1 MQKKTILYLN
11 RILILYFALSS
22 IILTA
27 LSVLVFFED
36 TVLGMLMGGFAV
48 FFILGFVLF
57 LLTRKRTMERELI
70 SYATQ
75 FGQVQKKLLQE
86 LETPYTILDKRFHI
100 LWMNR
105 LFQEMTNRRDQYR
118 KSLFSVFTMIEPF
131 DFRVGEQE
139 LTFEMEYGSRL
150 YQVHVKRIYPEE
162 IRLAEKEAEGE
173 GAKDYLIAVYFFD
186 QTDLHELK
194 RINEEQQLV
203 TGLLYI
209 DNYEEALENVEEVR
223 KSLLLA
229 LVDRKIDRYISH
241 VNGLAKKL
249 EKDKYILVMTKKQL
263 AQLIEDRFSI
273 LADMKTINIGN
284 RMPVTISMG
293 ISSQDGALLD
303 SYKSSRVAIDL
314 ALGRGGDQVVI
325 RQGDALMYFGGNTQK
340 AEKNTRV
347 KARVKAQALAEFISG
362 KERVVVMG
370 HKVPDVD
377 SFGAAVGIYRA
388 AKALGKKAY
397 IVISEVTTSVRPL
410 MDAFLEGIE
419 DKEVCID
426 GNRAKSL
433 VDDDSVLVVVDT
445 SRPAYVDCPSLLEL
459 TGTIVILDHHR
470 LAGDIIENAVLSY
483 IEPFA
488 SSSCEM
494 VAEILQY
501 ITAEVRI
508 RNVEA
513 DCLYAGII
521 IDTNNFENKAG
532 VRTFE
537 AAAFLRR
544 NGADVVRVR
553 KLFREDFHSYRARAE
568 AIRSAEMYQD
578 SIAFSICPSENLE
591 SPTVICAQAANELL
605 NIATVKASFVVTK
618 HNGEIY
624 ISARSIDEMNVQ
636 SIMERL
642 GGGGHLNMAGAQ
654 LTGVTE
660 REAIDRIKEAMQEMD
675 AQGLL

>member
-1 MQKKTILYLN
+1 MIYLN
-11 RILILYFALSS
+11 RLLILFFSLTAVILIALS
-22 IILTA
+22 A
-27 LSVLVFFED
+27 LVFLED
-36 TVLGMLMGGFAV
+36 IRLGFMMGCFSL
-48 FFILGFVLF
+48 FFVIGFVLF
-57 LLTRKRTMERELI
+57 LLTRKRSMERELI
-70 SYATQ
+70 SFATQ

-86 LETPYTILDKRFHI
+86 LEIPYVILDRRFHV

-105 LFQEMTNRRDQYR
+105 LFGEMTNRRDHYR
-118 KSLFSVFTMIEPF
+118 RSLFTIFPMIEPF
-131 DFRVGEQE
+131 EFRSGEQE
-139 LTFEMEYGSRL
+139 LTFEMDYAEHL
-150 YQVHVKRIYPEE
+150 YQVHIKRVYPEE
-162 IRLAEKEAEGE
+162 IRLAGEQLQVEGE
-173 GAKDYLIAVYFFD
+173 EVKDYLVAVYFFD
-186 QTDLHELK
+186 QTEIHHLK

-203 TGLLYI
+203 TGLIYI
-209 DNYEEALENVEEVR
+209 DNYEEVLENVEEVR

-229 LVDRKIDRYISH
+229 LVDRKIDRYIAQ

-249 EKDKYILVMTKKQL
+249 EKDKYILILTKKNL
-263 AQLIEDRFSI
+263 AQLIEDKFSI

-293 ISSQDGALLD
+293 ISSQETGLLD
-303 SYKSSRVAIDL
+303 NYQGSRVAIDL
-314 ALGRGGDQVVI
+314 ALGRGGDQVVL
-325 RQGDALMYFGGNTQK
+325 RQGDALTYFGGNTQK

-347 KARVKAQALAEFISG
+347 KARVKAQALAEFIAG

-410 MDAFLEGIE
+410 MDAFLDGV
-419 DKEVCID
+419 DGKEVCVD
-426 GNRAKSL
+426 GQRAKDL
-433 VDDDSVLVVVDT
+433 VDDDAVLVVVDT
-445 SRPAYVDCPSLLEL
+445 SRPTYVDCPSLLGL
-459 TGTIVILDHHR
+459 TNTIVILDHHR
-470 LAGDIIENAVLSY
+470 RAGDIIENAVLSY

-501 ITAEVRI
+501 ISADVRI

-513 DCLYAGII
+513 DCMYAGII

-553 KLFREDFHSYRARAE
+553 KLFREDEHSYRARAE
-568 AIRSAEMYQD
+568 AIRSAQMYQEQY
-578 SIAFSICPSENLE
+578 AFSICPSENLE

-624 ISARSIDEMNVQ
+624 ISARSIDEINVQ

-654 LTGVTE
+654 LADVSE
-660 REAIDRIKEAMQEMD
+660 EEAIERIKETMREMEE
-675 AQGLL
+675 QGLL